1 MATVVVLVRMQ
12 DMKQQHAAELQ
23 QAVTAEQA
31 KEAAAGQH
39 QVHSKVH
46 SQLTAW
52 QDQHGA
58 ELTQLRADH
67 AAQLSA
73 ASAEAAAKLAALQAE
88 VAVHQHALVTEAAA
102 QQHCLEQVSIFGS
115 PMTVEL
121 KGLAQ
126 FHLLVCVGIFSQ

>member
-1 MATVVVLVRMQ
+1 MQ

-23 QAVTAEQA
+23 QAVAAEQA
-31 KEAAAGQH
+31 KEAAARQH
-39 QVHSKVH
+39 QVHFQVH

-52 QDQHGA
+52 QDQHNA

-102 QQHCLEQVSIFGS
+102 QQHYLEQVSGFGS
-115 PMTVEL
+115 CMTVHL
-121 KGLAQ
+121 KGWLSFICWSVMAH
-126 FHLLVCVGIFSQ
+126 FCNK